1 MPARHLSFV
10 VLAATATGIAA
21 GGCGT
26 SGSAAG
32 TAGDAAAEGG
42 GTSGASSGST
52 SGGSSGTSTS
62 SSGGSSSSGSSASS
76 GGSSGSSASSSGGPE
91 AGTAHIKNVFV
102 ILMENENWSDI
113 YQNAQAPYING
124 LLASAQASYATNY
137 FDNPAANHPSEPNYV
152 WLEAATDTF
161 SDDDDTFSCDCDPS
175 ATNSTASTAHLATL
189 LTAKGLSWRE
199 YAEGITSGTCPI
211 ASGAQYA
218 CKHVPFVFFQDI
230 VGSPP
235 SATSANCGPH
245 MFAFSDLAGH
255 LTSGN
260 VAAYNFI
267 TPNLCD
273 DMHGN
278 TGCPA
283 TGEITQGDTWLQNN
297 VPVIM
302 SSDAYKNGGAIF
314 ITWDESEGGE
324 FPIGMIVLSPFAKG
338 HGYSNALKY
347 YHSSTV
353 RSVQEIFGLTPL
365 LADAANQ
372 LDLSDLFSVF
382 P

>member
-1 MPARHLSFV
+1 
-10 VLAATATGIAA
+10 
-21 GGCGT
+21 
-26 SGSAAG
+26 
-32 TAGDAAAEGG
+32 
-42 GTSGASSGST
+42 
-52 SGGSSGTSTS
+52 
-62 SSGGSSSSGSSASS
+62 
-76 GGSSGSSASSSGGPE
+76 
-91 AGTAHIKNVFV
+91 VFV
-102 ILMENENWSDI
+102 ILMENENWSNI
-113 YQNAQAPYING
+113 YQSAQAPYING
-124 LLASAQASYATNY
+124 LLTSAQASYATNY
-137 FDNPAANHPSEPNYV
+137 FDNPSADHPSEPNYV
-152 WLEAATDTF
+152 WLEAATDKF
-161 SDDDDTFSCDCDPS
+161 SDDNDTFSCDCDPS

-211 ASGAQYA
+211 ASSGQYA
-218 CKHVPFVFFQDI
+218 CKHVPFIFFRDV

-235 SATSANCGPH
+235 SATSASCGPH

-260 VAAYNFI
+260 VASYSFI

-278 TGCPA
+278 SGCPGTA
-283 TGEITQGDTWLQNN
+283 EITQGDTWLQNN
-297 VPVIM
+297 LPVIM
-302 SSDAYKNGGAIF
+302 ASDAYKNGGAIF

-324 FPIGMIVLSPFAKG
+324 VPIGMIVISPFAKG
-338 HGYSNALKY
+338 HGYSNTLKY
-347 YHSSTV
+347 FHSSTV
-353 RSVQEIFGLTPL
+353 RTVQEIFGLTPL

>member
-1 MPARHLSFV
+1 
-10 VLAATATGIAA
+10 
-21 GGCGT
+21 
-26 SGSAAG
+26 
-32 TAGDAAAEGG
+32 
-42 GTSGASSGST
+42 
-52 SGGSSGTSTS
+52 
-62 SSGGSSSSGSSASS
+62 
-76 GGSSGSSASSSGGPE
+76 
-91 AGTAHIKNVFV
+91 VFV

-113 YQNAQAPYING
+113 YQSAQAPYING
-124 LLASAQASYATNY
+124 LLSSAQTSYATNY
-137 FDNPAANHPSEPNYV
+137 FENPDADHPSEPNYV
-152 WLEAATDTF
+152 WLEAATDKF
-161 SDDDDTFSCDCDPS
+161 SDDDDSFSCDCDPS

-199 YAEGITSGTCPI
+199 YAEGITSGTCPV
-211 ASGAQYA
+211 ASSGQYA
-218 CKHVPFVFFQDI
+218 CKHVPFIFFQDI

-283 TGEITQGDTWLQNN
+283 TAEITQGDTWLQNN
-297 VPVIM
+297 LPVIM
-302 SSDAYKNGGAIF
+302 ASDAYKNGGAIF

-324 FPIGMIVLSPFAKG
+324 FPIGMIVISPFAKG
-338 HGYSNALKY
+338 HGYNNALKY
-347 YHSSTV
+347 FHSSTV
-353 RSVQEIFGLTPL
+353 RTVQEIFGLTPL